1 MAAAAPQHKDTG
13 GDLFTRRTSLIPMD
27 PSLTVTSH
35 AITRGSLTARAL
47 LSTND
52 RQRVERIPVPQGADE
67 VEIADYVWALWRYR
81 ALIVLGT
88 LLCAGTAFGLAQ
100 LSDQTFQATAVVAA
114 SPRGGGELPYAVI
127 TQIRNLIQ
135 NASVAERAL
144 AKHPEATRGLT
155 PGVFISKNLAVERN
169 RDTNLWIVTVR
180 LPDPGAAADTANF
193 VAEEAVA
200 AHIRTLE
207 ELRDRDEQMLKR
219 EPRVSVDAQ
228 LVQRIAETL
237 ASVADAERALAEFRG
252 EEPRLSELRRN
263 RDTAVGALSEATA
276 ELKKAAGAIPGRSD
290 ALVQLSSVALAV
302 TERATPP
309 TSPIAPRPLRSLL
322 LGAALGL
329 FICVLAAL
337 VLDSVRP
344 SRRTA
349 AERAG
354 AA

>member
-1 MAAAAPQHKDTG
+1 
-13 GDLFTRRTSLIPMD
+13 LIPVD
-27 PSLTVTSH
+27 PSLTVAFH
-35 AITRGSLTARAL
+35 AVTHRSVCTVRFMS
-47 LSTND
+47 STD
-52 RQRVERIPVPQGADE
+52 RQRVERIPLPQGADE
-67 VEIADYVWALWRYR
+67 VEIADYIWALWRYR

-88 LLCAGTAFGLAQ
+88 VLCAGTAFGLAK
-100 LSDQTFQATAVVAA
+100 LSDQTFQATAVVTA

-127 TQIRNLIQ
+127 TQIRNLLQ

-144 AKHPEATRGLT
+144 ARHPDATRGLT
-155 PGVFISKNLAVERN
+155 PGVFISRNLSVERN

-180 LPDPGAAADTANF
+180 LPDPAAAAGTANF

-200 AHIRTLE
+200 AHARTIE
-207 ELRDRDEQMLKR
+207 ELRARDEQMLKS
-219 EPRVSVDAQ
+219 EPRVSVDTE

-237 ASVADAERALAEFRG
+237 SSVTAAERALAEFRG
-252 EEPRLSELRRN
+252 EGPQLSELKGN
-263 RDTAVGALSEATA
+263 RDTALLALSTATA
-276 ELKKAAGAIPGRSD
+276 DLTKAAGAIPRRSD
-290 ALVQLSSVALAV
+290 AFLQLSSVAMAV

-309 TSPIAPRPLRSLL
+309 ASPIAPRPLRSLL

-329 FICVLAAL
+329 FVSVLAAL

-344 SRRTA
+344 PRRAA